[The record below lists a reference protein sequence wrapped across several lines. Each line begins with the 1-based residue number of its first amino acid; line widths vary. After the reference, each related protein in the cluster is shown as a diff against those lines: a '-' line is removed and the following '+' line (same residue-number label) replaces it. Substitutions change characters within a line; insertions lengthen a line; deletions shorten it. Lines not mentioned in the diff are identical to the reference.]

1 MSCILP
7 LELRRGDGT
16 GEQVVPPKAWDALQS
31 WYEGGPWLERRV
43 INYHGSLQLE
53 LFPLSL
59 KVRRRSGSF
68 NDVERMTSALSE
80 EERRI
85 ERREEMVRD
94 GGHKR
99 TTARGIVSCA

>member
-1 MSCILP
+1 M
-7 LELRRGDGT
+7 RRDN

-59 KVRRRSGSF
+59 KVRGQAK
-68 NDVERMTSALSE
+68 ERL
-80 EERRI
+80 
-85 ERREEMVRD
+85 
-94 GGHKR
+94 H
-99 TTARGIVSCA
+99 